1 MVYCKIFYAVNRT
14 VGLSSGETAVAV
26 CRVNCVT
33 VYAVASSTTGDVMDD
48 VTASRDSGS
57 EYDFSDFNSTTP
69 AEDKDAFNWFL
80 YRVRSIDYKNR
91 RPTLTAPV
99 FTARRY
105 SSAVYVASVR
115 PSVTSRYCVK
125 TAKHRI
131 TQKRHTIADGM

>member
-80 YRVRSIDYKNR
+80 YRVRSIDYKNLR
-91 RPTLTAPV
+91 TTLTAPV

-115 PSVTSRYCVK
+115 PSVTSRYSVK